1 MKKMENNFVVSGYV
15 AVDATVNKFENTSVA
30 RFPLSISRK
39 ETVKGEEVR
48 KSALANVEAWR
59 KNDNVADFDCL
70 KKGALVTVEGYFKPE
85 EYTDK
90 DNKKHQKIIFNAVKI
105 YPTPDKEE

>member
-1 MKKMENNFVVSGYV
+1 MKKMENNFVVSGFV
-15 AVDATVNKFENTSVA
+15 AVDATVNKFDTTSVA

-59 KNDNVADFDCL
+59 KNDNVAEFDCM
-70 KKGALVTVEGYFKPE
+70 KKGTLVTVEGYFKPE
-85 EYTDK
+85 EYTGK
-90 DNKKHQKIIFNAVKI
+90 DGNKHQTIIFNAVKV
-105 YPTPDKEE
+105 YPTPEKEG

>member
-1 MKKMENNFVVSGYV
+1 MKKMENNFAVSGFV
-15 AVDATVNKFENTSVA
+15 AVDAQVNKFDTTSVA

-39 ETVKGEEVR
+39 ETVNGQEVR

-59 KNDNVADFDCL
+59 KNENTAEFECM
-70 KKGALVTVEGYFKPE
+70 KKGNLVTVEGYFKPE

-90 DNKKHQKIIFNAVKI
+90 DGKTHQKIIFNAVKV
-105 YPTPDKEE
+105 YLTPEKEE